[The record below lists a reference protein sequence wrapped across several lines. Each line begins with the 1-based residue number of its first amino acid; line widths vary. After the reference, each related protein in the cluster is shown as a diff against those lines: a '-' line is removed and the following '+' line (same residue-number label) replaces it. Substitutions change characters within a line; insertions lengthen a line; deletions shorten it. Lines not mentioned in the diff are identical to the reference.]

1 MNFKKI
7 LIILR
12 KVIAVLIP
20 MMYDKHLDYDQEEIK
35 KVESHESDGDPPH
48 HIDG

>member
-12 KVIAVLIP
+12 KVTAVLIP
-20 MMYDKHLDYDQEEIK
+20 MMYDKHLDYDQEEVK
-35 KVESHESDGDPPH
+35 KDESHKGDEK
-48 HIDG
+48 